1 MYILF
6 HSLLVLQDGFTVLY
20 MATQK
25 HHVKVVELLIEA
37 GADVNQSSFEV
48 RSLTVYK
55 LVFVPL

>member
-6 HSLLVLQDGFTVLY
+6 HSLLVLQDGFTALY
-20 MATQK
+20 MATQN

-37 GADVNQSSFEV
+37 GADVNQSIFEV
-48 RSLTVYK
+48 RSLTIYK

>member
-1 MYILF
+1 M
-6 HSLLVLQDGFTVLY
+6 LQDGLTALY

-48 RSLTVYK
+48 RSLTIYK
-55 LVFVPL
+55 IVFVPL